1 MDFIWALALTTHM
14 GLERDYNEIHPHVR
28 FYEDGA
34 IAGAYYNSVNRISF
48 YGGYRLE
55 PTDRLGLEVSIVT
68 GYPAFGELAPMVRGT
83 YDINDN
89 VRMFAAPAVESYGNE
104 KSNIGAVIGIEFQI
118 K

>member
-1 MDFIWALALTTHM
+1 MDFIWALALSTHM
-14 GLERDYNEIHPHVR
+14 GLNRDYNEIHPHVR

-34 IAGAYYNSVNRISF
+34 IAGAYYNSVDRISF

-68 GYPAFGELAPMVRGT
+68 GYPAYGELAPMVRGT

-89 VRMFAAPAVESYGNE
+89 VIMFASPAAESYGSENG
-104 KSNIGAVIGIEFQI
+104 NIGVVLGIEFRI

>member
-1 MDFIWALALTTHM
+1 MDIIWALALSTHM

-34 IAGAYYNSVNRISF
+34 IAGAYYNSVDRISF

-55 PTDRLGLEVSIVT
+55 PTDRLGVEFSIVT

-89 VRMFAAPAVESYGNE
+89 VRMFAAPAVESYGSE
-104 KSNIGAVIGIEFQI
+104 KGKIGAVIGIEFQI

>member
-14 GLERDYNEIHPHVR
+14 GLNRDYNEIHPHVR

-34 IAGAYYNSVNRISF
+34 IAGAYYNSVDRISF

-55 PTDRLGLEVSIVT
+55 PTDRLGVEFSLVT
-68 GYPAFGELAPMVRGT
+68 GYPAYGELAPMVRGT

-89 VRMFAAPAVESYGNE
+89 VRIFAAPTTEMYDEN
-104 KSNIGAVIGIEFQI
+104 NIGTVLGIEFLI
-118 K
+118 D

>member
-1 MDFIWALALTTHM
+1 MDLIWALALSTHM
-14 GLERDYNEIHPHVR
+14 GLERDYNGIHPHVR
-28 FYEDGA
+28 LYEDGA
-34 IAGAYYNSVNRISF
+34 IAGAYYNSVDRISF

-55 PTDRLGLEVSIVT
+55 PTDRLGVEFSIVT

-89 VRMFAAPAVESYGNE
+89 VRMFAAPAAESYGTD
-104 KSNIGAVIGIEFQI
+104 KGNIGAVIGIEFQI

>member
-1 MDFIWALALTTHM
+1 MDILYGIALSMHLGM
-14 GLERDYNEIHPHVR
+14 EGDYNSVHPHVR
-28 FYEDGA
+28 LEDNGY
-34 IAGAYYNSVNRISF
+34 IAGAYYNSVERLSF

-68 GYPAFGELAPMVRGT
+68 GYPAFGEIAPMVRGT

-89 VRMFAAPAVESYGNE
+89 VRMFAAPAAENYGNT
-104 KSNIGAVIGIEFQI
+104 SNIGAVFGIEFQI